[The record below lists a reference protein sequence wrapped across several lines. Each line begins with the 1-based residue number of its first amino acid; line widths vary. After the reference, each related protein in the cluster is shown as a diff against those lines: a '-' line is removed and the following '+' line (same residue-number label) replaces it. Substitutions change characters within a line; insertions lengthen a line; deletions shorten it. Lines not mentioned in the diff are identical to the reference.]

1 MSKKR
6 FSLLTAL
13 TGLSIESEGKE
24 EQADATDAL
33 IEKLAA
39 KARTQGQPGMEVAV
53 EEAVSAAP
61 VPSSTP
67 EPISVPATAS
77 EPTGSQA
84 EARQERLAAMQEAMD
99 FILEE
104 VNQKGPDFA
113 EFMER
118 LDAIRTLAAGT
129 NMDEA
134 RIYQLAHLEFKGQVS
149 RRHLLTTAKAYQQ
162 ALKTSFFER
171 AKSRLQKAFAAE
183 VKGAKE
189 EANRLRASN
198 VEMESEIRRM
208 QEKIVQNL
216 QTALELEGKA
226 GQQEAVLQHKKA
238 AYEFAIPAIMAQID
252 EVAQKIESFLP
263 PDEHEKAAATDLP
276 A

>member
-6 FSLLTAL
+6 FNLLTAL
-13 TGLSIESEGKE
+13 TGLTIETEGRQTE
-24 EQADATDAL
+24 ADATDAL

-39 KARTQGQPGMEVAV
+39 KARSQDQPSMEVA
-53 EEAVSAAP
+53 EEEPVPPKVAAQPAP
-61 VPSSTP
+61 VATP
-67 EPISVPATAS
+67 APAEAQ
-77 EPTGSQA
+77 G

-162 ALKTSFFER
+162 ALRTSFFER

-183 VKGAKE
+183 VKAAKE

-252 EVAQKIESFLP
+252 EVAQKIETFLP